1 MFLSQFCQSTHSS
14 PNDVKSDMN
23 RALIKIGGR
32 NSAMRK
38 AVLAASKRI
47 GEVTVDH
54 GQTACKTPDV
64 AQAVEKSWA
73 RSEAKFG
80 SPAAHER
87 SMKSMRRRC

>member
-1 MFLSQFCQSTHSS
+1 MIQLLDRSSTST
-14 PNDVKSDMN
+14 
-23 RALIKIGGR
+23 
-32 NSAMRK
+32 
-38 AVLAASKRI
+38 AS
-47 GEVTVDH
+47 
-54 GQTACKTPDV
+54 DV

>member
-1 MFLSQFCQSTHSS
+1 
-14 PNDVKSDMN
+14 
-23 RALIKIGGR
+23 
-32 NSAMRK
+32 MRK
-38 AVLAASKRI
+38 AVLAAAKRI

-64 AQAVEKSWA
+64 TQAVEKSWA

-87 SMKSMRRRC
+87 